1 MTKLLQ
7 PKDHGELV
15 ALFRAQVLG
24 PVLHRELARGEL
36 TAEMRVLSQRLFR
49 APGSQLTRRYS
60 VCTLMRWRRR
70 YLRDGLAGLLPQSRR
85 IGGALDVS
93 DELRDLVLEI
103 RRQHP
108 SAPAS
113 LVVDTLVADGRL
125 AKGKLTAQTL
135 RRLYRKHGLPRI
147 ARARAARPSGER
159 RRWEADCVGQLWHA
173 DVCHGKTL
181 LIDGR
186 KTLVRIHALL
196 DDKSRYIIS
205 LQVHSH
211 EREIAM
217 LDMMV
222 EAVGYSGAPKTLYLD
237 NGPTYVGEAL
247 ATACARLNIQL
258 LHASPYD
265 PQARGKMERFWRTMR
280 EGCLD
285 HMGSQPSLHAVQ
297 IRLAAFVAERY
308 HKNAHASLMGKSPAQ
323 VWKEREL
330 ATPTNEE
337 LKDALTVRETRL
349 VRNDCTLS
357 VGNIDWE
364 VREAFLARRQVT
376 VCRSLYKPS
385 DAPWIE
391 HEGHDYKLHKVDPV
405 ANGRLRKRRKPKPG
419 IDAVD
424 FEPAEVLR
432 DQMLRRPPR
441 HGDKHDA

>member
-1 MTKLLQ
+1 MTNALQ
-7 PKDHGELV
+7 PKDHAELV

-24 PVLHRELARGEL
+24 PVLHRDLLRGEL
-36 TAEMRVLSQRLFR
+36 KAELEVLSKRVFR
-49 APGSQLTRRYS
+49 PPGNKITRTYS
-60 VCTLMRWRRR
+60 ACTLMRWRRK
-70 YLRDGLAGLLPQSRR
+70 YLREGLAGLLPQSRR
-85 IGGALDVS
+85 LGDALEIN
-93 DELRDLVLEI
+93 DELRELVLEI

-113 LVVDTLVADGRL
+113 LVVETLIADGRL

-135 RRLYRKHGLPRI
+135 RRLYRKHGLHRI
-147 ARARAARPSGER
+147 VRARAARPSGER
-159 RRWEADCVGQLWHA
+159 RRWEAGSVGELWHA
-173 DVCHGKTL
+173 DVCHGKAIT
-181 LIDGR
+181 INGR
-186 KTLVRIHALL
+186 KTPVRIHALL

-217 LDMMV
+217 LDMTV
-222 EAVGYSGAPKTLYLD
+222 EAIAHGGAPKVLYLD

-285 HMGSQPSLHAVQ
+285 HMGDQPSLHAVQ

-308 HKNAHASLMGKSPAQ
+308 HKNAHASLLGKSPAQ
-323 VWKEREL
+323 VWKQREL
-330 ATPTNEE
+330 LTPTKEE
-337 LKDALTVRETRL
+337 LKTALTVRETRL

-357 VGNIDWE
+357 VGNVDWE
-364 VREAFLARRQVT
+364 VREAFLARRQVM
-376 VCRSLYKPS
+376 VCRSLYAPTEC
-385 DAPWIE
+385 PWIE
-391 HEGHDYKLHKVDPV
+391 HEERIYKLHKLNAI

-424 FEPAEVLR
+424 FEPVEVLR
-432 DQMLRRPPR
+432 DQLLHNAPR
-441 HGDKHDA
+441 HGGRDA